1 MTEIV
6 AICITK
12 KRALLHGKIS
22 FMRSFNSSRYNFN
35 FNFNFNFMS
44 EVLIS
49 QTQM

>member
-6 AICITK
+6 AICITR

-35 FNFNFNFMS
+35 FNFNFMS

-49 QTQM
+49 QTQI